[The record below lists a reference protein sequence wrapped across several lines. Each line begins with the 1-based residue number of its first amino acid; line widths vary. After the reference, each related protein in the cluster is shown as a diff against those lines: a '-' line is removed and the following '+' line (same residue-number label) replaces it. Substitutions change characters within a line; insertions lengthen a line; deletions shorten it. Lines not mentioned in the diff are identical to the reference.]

1 MLDFFVSWAEQLII
15 AIMIIVIIEMI
26 LPSESS
32 YKKYIKVILGIFL
45 MYTVISP
52 ILSNQ
57 LNNFE
62 FKQILAKDEND
73 SNQNANMISFD
84 SQIEE
89 TYKIKL
95 KENIK
100 EFLKSKGYEIK
111 EINTEIQYSDKKI
124 EIKKLYLELMKTD
137 SNQILVDKINI
148 KNKSNKKNLE
158 LETLKNEI
166 SINYDIDISNIDISE
181 SERKM
186 IKDKITALVKK
197 ENKPNKKKIEN
208 LIFTIVLLIITL
220 LMIKIVF
227 KSSDKNNLVNY
238 STNSTISSNN
248 FETEQNLEKKLEDI
262 LSQIKGVERVK
273 VLITYSETEKVVP
286 IYNESSSKSSTAE
299 KDNDG
304 RRKDNR
310 KLWFE

>member
-220 LMIKIVF
+220 LMIKSVF

-310 KLWFE
+310 KL

>member
-15 AIMIIVIIEMI
+15 AIIIIVVIEMI

-62 FKQILAKDEND
+62 FKQILANDEKEN
-73 SNQNANMISFD
+73 NIKTNTISFD

-89 TYKIKL
+89 TYKLKL
-95 KENIK
+95 KENMEDFI
-100 EFLKSKGYEIK
+100 KSKGYEIK
-111 EINTEIQYSDKKI
+111 KMDTELQYIDEKI
-124 EIKKLYLELMKTD
+124 EIKKLSLELVRTNNKKIIIDKVNIQNEEKKTD
-137 SNQILVDKINI
+137 QD
-148 KNKSNKKNLE
+148 LE
-158 LETLKNEI
+158 ILKNEI
-166 SINYDIDISNIDISE
+166 SLNYDIDISNIDISE

-186 IKDKITALVKK
+186 IKEKITALVKK

-208 LIFTIVLLIITL
+208 LIFTIILLIITL
-220 LMIKIVF
+220 LMIKSVF
-227 KSSDKNNLVNY
+227 KSTEKNNQTNY
-238 STNSTISSNN
+238 LTNSTISSNN
-248 FETEQNLEKKLEDI
+248 FETEQNLENKLEEI
-262 LSQIKGVERVK
+262 LSQIKGVEKVK

-304 RRKDNR
+304 RRKNNR
-310 KLWFE
+310 KL

>member
-15 AIMIIVIIEMI
+15 AIIIIVVIEMI

-62 FKQILAKDEND
+62 FKQILANNEKEN
-73 SNQNANMISFD
+73 NIKTNTISFD

-89 TYKIKL
+89 TYKLKL
-95 KENIK
+95 KENMEDFI
-100 EFLKSKGYEIK
+100 KSKGYEIK
-111 EINTEIQYSDKKI
+111 KMDTELQYIDEKI
-124 EIKKLYLELMKTD
+124 EIKKLSLELVRTNNKKIIIDKVNLQNEEKKTD
-137 SNQILVDKINI
+137 QD
-148 KNKSNKKNLE
+148 LE
-158 LETLKNEI
+158 ILKNEI
-166 SINYDIDISNIDISE
+166 SLNYDIDISNIDISE

-186 IKDKITALVKK
+186 IKEKITALVKK

-208 LIFTIVLLIITL
+208 LIFTIILLIITL
-220 LMIKIVF
+220 LMIKSVF
-227 KSSDKNNLVNY
+227 KSTEKNNQTNY
-238 STNSTISSNN
+238 LTNSTISSNN
-248 FETEQNLEKKLEDI
+248 FETEQNLENKLEEI
-262 LSQIKGVERVK
+262 LSQIKGVEKVK

-304 RRKDNR
+304 RRKNNR
-310 KLWFE
+310 KL

>member
-15 AIMIIVIIEMI
+15 AIIIIVVIEMI

-32 YKKYIKVILGIFL
+32 YKKYIKVILSIFL

-62 FKQILAKDEND
+62 FKQILANDEKEN
-73 SNQNANMISFD
+73 NIKTNTISFD

-89 TYKIKL
+89 TYKLKL
-95 KENIK
+95 KENMEDFI
-100 EFLKSKGYEIK
+100 KSKGYEIK
-111 EINTEIQYSDKKI
+111 KMDTELQYIDEKI
-124 EIKKLYLELMKTD
+124 EIKKLSLELVRTNNKKIIIDKVNLQNEEKKTD
-137 SNQILVDKINI
+137 QD
-148 KNKSNKKNLE
+148 LE
-158 LETLKNEI
+158 ILKNEI
-166 SINYDIDISNIDISE
+166 SLNYDIDISNIDISE

-186 IKDKITALVKK
+186 IKEKITALVKK

-208 LIFTIVLLIITL
+208 LIFTIILLIITL
-220 LMIKIVF
+220 LMIKSVF
-227 KSSDKNNLVNY
+227 KSTEKNNQTNY
-238 STNSTISSNN
+238 LTNSTISSNN
-248 FETEQNLEKKLEDI
+248 FETEQNLENKLEEI
-262 LSQIKGVERVK
+262 LSQIKGVEKVK

-304 RRKDNR
+304 RRKNNR
-310 KLWFE
+310 KL